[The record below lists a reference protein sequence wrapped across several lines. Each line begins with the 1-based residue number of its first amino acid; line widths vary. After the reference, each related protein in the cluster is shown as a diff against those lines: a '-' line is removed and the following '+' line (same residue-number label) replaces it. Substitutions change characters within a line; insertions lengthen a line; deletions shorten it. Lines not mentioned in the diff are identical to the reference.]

1 MHLPLNK
8 KTLIQIDSDA
18 CSLRFHLS
26 EHISSPLSVA
36 TIIRAQLSFHL
47 KHEVFISKGNLEW
60 LRYQFI
66 RCGLYRTHRAR
77 SDDNIQSDPM
87 AIKSLQPLLSI
98 IKNMRTW

>member
-1 MHLPLNK
+1 MHLSLNK

-26 EHISSPLSVA
+26 EHISSPFSVA
-36 TIIRAQLSFHL
+36 TIGAQLSFHL

-66 RCGLYRTHRAR
+66 RCGLYRTQRAR
-77 SDDNIQSDPM
+77 SDDNVQSDPM
-87 AIKSLQPLLSI
+87 AIKTLRRYYRSL
-98 IKNMRTW
+98 RT